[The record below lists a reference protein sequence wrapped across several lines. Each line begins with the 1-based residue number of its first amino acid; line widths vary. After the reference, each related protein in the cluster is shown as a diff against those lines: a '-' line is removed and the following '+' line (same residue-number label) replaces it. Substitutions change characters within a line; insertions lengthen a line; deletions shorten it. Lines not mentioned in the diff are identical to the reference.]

1 MFMGDGSGDRS
12 ERRSL
17 WKVAAR
23 VPWPALLACCL
34 YLPGIV
40 LWAVYSLRCKAN
52 TFLFLTTVAPVAQE
66 TVDAVTNT
74 VNTTLFTLAA
84 GGTFIFALLLVLAIA
99 RSIQRAGV
107 APNNCCP
114 CARTTPSS
122 YYLYRV
128 FNMGF
133 NIIVFF
139 VNLAIMFLM
148 MGAFLWL
155 VVAYAANLSIKGGVK

>member
-1 MFMGDGSGDRS
+1 MFCIFNVPMAYAVAGRGRLCRVAVNSRLPVPL
-12 ERRSL
+12 RRSL

-52 TFLFLTTVAPVAQE
+52 TFLFLTAVAPVAQE

-84 GGTFIFALLLVLAIA
+84 GGTFIFALLLLLAIA
-99 RSIQRAGV
+99 RSIQIAGV

-114 CARTTPSS
+114 CGK
-122 YYLYRV
+122 YLH
-128 FNMGF
+128 G
-133 NIIVFF
+133 
-139 VNLAIMFLM
+139 NL
-148 MGAFLWL
+148 
-155 VVAYAANLSIKGGVK
+155 

>member
-1 MFMGDGSGDRS
+1 MCASGILCLLCLDS
-12 ERRSL
+12 WPDSCISCHTYHHSPARRSL

-40 LWAVYSLRCKAN
+40 LWAVYSLHCKAN

-114 CARTTPSS
+114 CGMYACRRSS
-122 YYLYRV
+122 GPAV
-128 FNMGF
+128 G
-133 NIIVFF
+133 
-139 VNLAIMFLM
+139 
-148 MGAFLWL
+148 
-155 VVAYAANLSIKGGVK
+155 